1 MTILALS
8 ASPVFGHMH
17 KLDNLFSY
25 KSNSV
30 PAVSQH
36 SGKERN
42 LILGF
47 GMSEGERD
55 EERRQE
61 SRKDDVKNLIKVRMV
76 EGKGGGFKGF
86 LWILAGWGS
95 LAIFEILLGIE
106 S

>member
-1 MTILALS
+1 MKIGLLMTILALS
-8 ASPVFGHMH
+8 AAPVFGHIH

-25 KSNSV
+25 KSNTV
-30 PAVSQH
+30 PAVSPK

-61 SRKDDVKNLIKVRMV
+61 SRKDDVKNLIKVRV
-76 EGKGGGFKGF
+76 LCGRDGGFRESR
-86 LWILAGWGS
+86 GWED
-95 LAIFEILLGIE
+95 I
-106 S
+106 